1 MAISVREVQNK
12 RNSTGELTG
21 KAGVVYDVNIKYRS
35 AGRRKTYAKKGFS
48 TKEAAQ
54 QHEAAMKAKLSDPS
68 CLPPATSFRKR
79 TVKEYMLEW
88 MEQYGEENLRPSTK
102 AGYLSTMKNHIFPY
116 IGDVALKQ
124 LTPAMLDDMYGKIKA
139 AGLSASVVRCSHK
152 IMGVSLEYA
161 RKHHYIENNP
171 ARDILTKFEKDGD
184 TPDPYTIEEMQ
195 QLFAGITEPEWQL
208 ILVLAGLYGL
218 RRGEI
223 LGLRWRNV
231 DMEKRTFSVIEQL
244 PYDIS
249 AKTKELSEM
258 APVKAGERVLPITD
272 WTLPYFQKQQTHQ
285 SQQKDLIEKSGH
297 TYYDNDLV
305 ITKTDGSPLLQE
317 YVSRKF
323 KQYLQQ
329 LHMPPI
335 RFHDLRHTAATN
347 MYNLAGDFYTVGQI
361 LGHTLKGIGSQLNI
375 SDELSSITSHYVT
388 VRVDRKLLVLNA
400 YHADV
405 LGKDV

>member
-68 CLPPATSFRKR
+68 CLPAMQLSFRKR

-152 IMGVSLEYA
+152 IMGVFLGVCKKTSLHRE
-161 RKHHYIENNP
+161 
-171 ARDILTKFEKDGD
+171 
-184 TPDPYTIEEMQ
+184 
-195 QLFAGITEPEWQL
+195 
-208 ILVLAGLYGL
+208 
-218 RRGEI
+218 
-223 LGLRWRNV
+223 
-231 DMEKRTFSVIEQL
+231 
-244 PYDIS
+244 
-249 AKTKELSEM
+249 
-258 APVKAGERVLPITD
+258 
-272 WTLPYFQKQQTHQ
+272 
-285 SQQKDLIEKSGH
+285 
-297 TYYDNDLV
+297 
-305 ITKTDGSPLLQE
+305 
-317 YVSRKF
+317 
-323 KQYLQQ
+323 
-329 LHMPPI
+329 
-335 RFHDLRHTAATN
+335 
-347 MYNLAGDFYTVGQI
+347 
-361 LGHTLKGIGSQLNI
+361 
-375 SDELSSITSHYVT
+375 
-388 VRVDRKLLVLNA
+388 
-400 YHADV
+400 
-405 LGKDV
+405 

>member
-1 MAISVREVQNK
+1 
-12 RNSTGELTG
+12 
-21 KAGVVYDVNIKYRS
+21 
-35 AGRRKTYAKKGFS
+35 
-48 TKEAAQ
+48 
-54 QHEAAMKAKLSDPS
+54 
-68 CLPPATSFRKR
+68 
-79 TVKEYMLEW
+79 
-88 MEQYGEENLRPSTK
+88 
-102 AGYLSTMKNHIFPY
+102 MKNHIFPY

-249 AKTKELSEM
+249 AKTKQLSEM

-272 WTLPYFQKQQTHQ
+272 WALPYFQTQQAHQ
-285 SQQKDLIEKSGH
+285 NQQKYLMEKSGH
-297 TYYDNDLV
+297 IYYDNDLV
-305 ITKTDGSPLLQE
+305 ITKADGSPLLQE

-335 RFHDLRHTAATN
+335 RFHDLRHPYVKSTTKK
-347 MYNLAGDFYTVGQI
+347 YEDFFQ
-361 LGHTLKGIGSQLNI
+361 LLKAS
-375 SDELSSITSHYVT
+375 
-388 VRVDRKLLVLNA
+388 
-400 YHADV
+400 
-405 LGKDV
+405 

>member
-12 RNSTGELTG
+12 RNSAGELTG

-35 AGRRKTYAKKGFS
+35 AGQRKTYAKKGFS

-54 QHEAAMKAKLSDPS
+54 QHEAAMKVKLSDS
-68 CLPPATSFRKR
+68 SYLPPAASFRKR

-88 MEQYGEENLRPSTK
+88 MEQYGESNLRPSTK
-102 AGYLSTMKNHIFPY
+102 AGYFSTMKNHIFPY

-124 LTPAMLDDMYGKIKA
+124 LTPAMLDDMYSKIKA
-139 AGLSASVVRCSHK
+139 AGLSASVVRYSHK

-161 RKHHYIENNP
+161 RRYHYIENNP
-171 ARDILTKFEKDGD
+171 ARDILTKFEKNGD

-223 LGLRWRNV
+223 LGLRWRNI
-231 DMEKRTFSVIEQL
+231 DMEKRTFSVVEQL

-249 AKTKELSEM
+249 AKTKELSKM

-272 WTLPYFQKQQTHQ
+272 WTLPYFQKQQAHQ
-285 SQQKDLIEKSGH
+285 NQQKDSMKKSGH
-297 TYYDNDLV
+297 IYYANDLV
-305 ITKTDGSPLLQE
+305 ITKADGSPLQQE

-329 LHMPPI
+329 LHMSPI
-335 RFHDLRHTAATN
+335 RFHDLRHPYVKPTTK
-347 MYNLAGDFYTVGQI
+347 NL
-361 LGHTLKGIGSQLNI
+361 
-375 SDELSSITSHYVT
+375 
-388 VRVDRKLLVLNA
+388 
-400 YHADV
+400 
-405 LGKDV
+405 

>member
-68 CLPPATSFRKR
+68 CLPPAASFRKR

-249 AKTKELSEM
+249 AKTKQLSEM
-258 APVKAGERVLPITD
+258 APVKAGER
-272 WTLPYFQKQQTHQ
+272 
-285 SQQKDLIEKSGH
+285 G
-297 TYYDNDLV
+297 
-305 ITKTDGSPLLQE
+305 
-317 YVSRKF
+317 
-323 KQYLQQ
+323 
-329 LHMPPI
+329 M
-335 RFHDLRHTAATN
+335 
-347 MYNLAGDFYTVGQI
+347 
-361 LGHTLKGIGSQLNI
+361 
-375 SDELSSITSHYVT
+375 
-388 VRVDRKLLVLNA
+388 
-400 YHADV
+400 
-405 LGKDV
+405 

>member
-12 RNSTGELTG
+12 RNSAGELTG

-35 AGRRKTYAKKGFS
+35 AGQRKTYAKKGFS

-54 QHEAAMKAKLSDPS
+54 QHEAAMKVKLSDS
-68 CLPPATSFRKR
+68 SYLPPAASFRKR

-88 MEQYGEENLRPSTK
+88 MEQYGESNLRPSTK
-102 AGYLSTMKNHIFPY
+102 AGYFSTMKNHIFPY

-124 LTPAMLDDMYGKIKA
+124 LTPAMLDDMYSKIKA
-139 AGLSASVVRCSHK
+139 AGLSASVVRYSHK

-161 RKHHYIENNP
+161 RRYHYIENNP
-171 ARDILTKFEKDGD
+171 ARDILTKFEKNGD

-223 LGLRWRNV
+223 LGLRWRNI
-231 DMEKRTFSVIEQL
+231 DMEKRTFSVVEQL

-249 AKTKELSEM
+249 AKTKELSKM

-272 WTLPYFQKQQTHQ
+272 WTLPYFQKQQAHQ
-285 SQQKDLIEKSGH
+285 NQQKDSMKKSGH
-297 TYYDNDLV
+297 IYYANDLV
-305 ITKTDGSPLLQE
+305 ITKADGSPLQQE

-329 LHMPPI
+329 LHMSPI

-347 MYNLAGDFYTVGQI
+347 MYNLTGDFYTVGQI

-405 LGKDV
+405 LGKEV